1 MKNGFFPVLVF
12 VMCFAAMA
20 AAQSVA
26 AGDGKLRER
35 LRERMQHKTQQ
46 GAGDADNMIGAGEDF
61 LTTRGG
67 STCEEHFKKIN
78 RRITAQQGRGRKLVP
93 DAQDIAYG
101 THERQRFDVYMPKE
115 NTSAAPAPV
124 ILMVHGGGWCV
135 GDKALSSVV
144 ENKVSRWTARG
155 FVFVSVNY
163 PMIAQGYDALA
174 QAHEIAAATAYV
186 QKHAAE
192 WGGDGARVILM
203 GHSAGAHL
211 VSLVGASQ
219 NIRRAAGVEKILGVV
234 SIDAGAVDIAMQM
247 PKVIAPLKTRYAE
260 AFGTDPVK
268 WAPMSPLGQLD
279 AAAAPWLGIC
289 SSTRPDEPCAQ
300 AAAYVEKSKN
310 LGIPAQ
316 VLSLPMGHGK
326 LNAAL
331 GQDSAYTKRV
341 EAFMSALDPS
351 VALLLR

>member
-1 MKNGFFPVLVF
+1 MKNGLFLVLVF
-12 VMCFAAMA
+12 VLCFAVGA
-20 AAQSVA
+20 AAQSA
-26 AGDGKLRER
+26 AAEDGKLRER

-46 GAGDADNMIGAGEDF
+46 GAGDADNMGDTGDGF
-61 LTTRGG
+61 LSAHGG
-67 STCEEHFKKIN
+67 NACEEHFKKIN
-78 RRITAQQGRGRKLVP
+78 RRITAQQDRGRKFVP
-93 DAQDIAYG
+93 DVQNIAYG
-101 THERQRFDVYMPKE
+101 VHERQRLDVYMPEGSKK
-115 NTSAAPAPV
+115 AASAPV

-135 GDKALSSVV
+135 GDKALPSVV

-174 QAHEIAAATAYV
+174 QAREIAVATAYV

-219 NIRRAAGVEKILGVV
+219 NIRSAAGVERILGVV

-247 PKVIAPLKTRYAE
+247 PKVITPLKTRYAE
-260 AFGTDPVK
+260 AFGTDPAK
-268 WAPMSPLGQLD
+268 WAPMSPLQQLD
-279 AAAAPWLGIC
+279 ATAAPWLGIC
-289 SSTRPDEPCAQ
+289 ASTRPDEPCAQ
-300 AAAYVEKSKN
+300 AAAYVEKSKS